1 MYVIFP
7 ADEVVCLSYGRIL
20 YVPPTSPS
28 EATAPLPPPV
38 RQNAAPASPSLPSTA
53 SSSTKSRK
61 STRSEPGVV
70 TGRLDIKSDS
80 CKSLNPDT
88 ANPAPKRPE
97 RKKRS
102 FKFPSLSK
110 PKTPV
115 PERKLSFS
123 DFLPQNREIIY
134 STLPNQSPRSGGTN
148 GPKDPSLT
156 ATSKSLEQVNSP
168 FNRRSSRKEN
178 SPSKAPKT
186 PEPNNSLSPRRQLK
200 KESSPAKSQTKEDTK
215 HLRPSTS
222 KDVAVNGAKP
232 ADKHETREKSPGFR
246 FFRDKANSTGSKDR
260 RPVDFDSLF
269 NREVSVG
276 KLSSGSY
283 HSVKEDS
290 RSRQQQPPEK
300 PSPAKRRS
308 AFGRQV
314 KKTPPDRPTDPAGRK
329 MTSDSVLKD
338 LLHPSY
344 NEHLK
349 LHNGVAFKLVRTV
362 SDFTQQLGQMYEQ
375 HAEELQLLVANFRKR
390 NSELRKERPACP
402 SSLFHTWETLL
413 QEVEIDAQA
422 LGDIASI
429 LGRQVSRPLLER
441 SFHRKIQSRKVFTHR
456 ESYETIISKTEE
468 KLAKCRQEYKNAYL
482 SYLANPT
489 SDSLSVYFNTHNAYV
504 QQLHATNG
512 MMEEYT
518 KDTLPS
524 LLKELE
530 EIYTDLC
537 GTVSEAVLQGS
548 EVVASRAMEQCKR
561 YEGLVSQCKMVS
573 GPADL
578 SHLSKSFPAPTGRGP
593 VTKRIFVPPQPP
605 PPPDP
610 VDGEPPEPQNDNI
623 PPPLKDELVID
634 RLSAVQVKPSHDAL
648 KKEAMD
654 LESEIRQIQDALD
667 TLLRIQQRSV
677 EANLY
682 NKANELQEDISM
694 KRFDLRVAQMHLS
707 AINSQKELF
716 SSKLEGELGRERK
729 MSSASTGSMKNK
741 WLKAFKSLKTPPPET
756 EKKNQMYHAVST
768 IIAMRKNGSAATREL
783 LKGDPDAHNFQEYT
797 YKKITP
803 CDICSQVLRGH
814 TRQGLKCRICKM
826 NVHVDCQDKAS
837 KCQTKA
843 RLLRRQKSTS
853 EIETRV
859 PEPAVEEERISEV
872 YSMPTINRRLSIRD
886 NNRLRPHGSANS
898 VLEGNE
904 VVDQIYQVLKQATE
918 ISNSRPRVN
927 VETVA
932 ASSGGSSGSSGQSLN
947 RKAVAAPCRA
957 TGSTLAV
964 VNPAPCSTSSGTS
977 MKSSASAVTF
987 GQLLGTKS
995 QFAPHSPRRQKLN
1008 LRMKSLSLD
1017 SPESTEHVQRRRHH
1031 GANTASDPHSTQS
1044 SSSRIQSPSSPVHN
1058 RRLLSAKNIRMS
1070 SVELPD
1076 DNEKSPS
1083 SASTSPC
1090 PSPVGG
1096 KKSHRL
1102 LPTNLYV
1109 VLYNFK
1115 SRHQDELDL
1124 KAGYKV
1130 TVIDTSDPDWWKG
1143 KCLGR
1148 VGFFPSKY
1156 VSKLS
1161 SGEKPLQVTHNLQV
1175 SDGDNGLMLLRDQIV
1190 IQIGE
1195 ELDGMVMI
1203 RSGDNRQGV
1212 CPVKFLQ
1219 EV

>member
-7 ADEVVCLSYGRIL
+7 ADEVVYLSYGRLI
-20 YVPPTSPS
+20 YVPSSSSP
-28 EATAPLPPPV
+28 ENHLNTAPIRTNSLEESGINLSSELSQSRVDSYNPQSNEKPCTSRTADFGSSKTHSNPDKSKPSQPGLCNSLERPPPH
-38 RQNAAPASPSLPSTA
+38 RAINSN
-53 SSSTKSRK
+53 STKSSTSSKKSSGSSK
-61 STRSEPGVV
+61 STTALLECKEPDASSNSNPGTTKKLSGNSFKSFFKSRLNSEKTPESIPV
-70 TGRLDIKSDS
+70 
-80 CKSLNPDT
+80 
-88 ANPAPKRPE
+88 RPE
-97 RKKRS
+97 RKKD
-102 FKFPSLSK
+102 KKLP
-110 PKTPV
+110 T
-115 PERKLSFS
+115 ERKLSYN
-123 DFLPQNREIIY
+123 DYLTVGRERTEI
-134 STLPNQSPRSGGTN
+134 PRSDIVNTRS
-148 GPKDPSLT
+148 DQVQDV
-156 ATSKSLEQVNSP
+156 KSE
-168 FNRRSSRKEN
+168 
-178 SPSKAPKT
+178 
-186 PEPNNSLSPRRQLK
+186 
-200 KESSPAKSQTKEDTK
+200 
-215 HLRPSTS
+215 
-222 KDVAVNGAKP
+222 KP
-232 ADKHETREKSPGFR
+232 IKREKSPVFR
-246 FFRDKANSTGSKDR
+246 FFRAQSSSPRTLGCDR
-260 RPVDFDSLF
+260 TAFDFDGLF
-269 NREVSVG
+269 RQESNPG
-276 KLSSGSY
+276 KLS
-283 HSVKEDS
+283 VN
-290 RSRQQQPPEK
+290 
-300 PSPAKRRS
+300 
-308 AFGRQV
+308 
-314 KKTPPDRPTDPAGRK
+314 
-329 MTSDSVLKD
+329 SVLRRPGVGSESNLTNRQSSEKSPTKKRAFFSSQRTKRSSETEIRMAGNESPLRD
-338 LLHPSY
+338 LIHPAY

-349 LHNGVAFKLVRTV
+349 SHNAVSFKLVRTV

-390 NSELRKERPACP
+390 NGELRKERPACP

-413 QEVEIDAQA
+413 QEVEIDSQA

-456 ESYETIISKTEE
+456 ESYETIIAKTEE

-482 SYLANPT
+482 SYLSAPST
-489 SDSLSVYFNTHNAYV
+489 ESLSAYFNTHNAYI

-512 MMEEYT
+512 MMEEFG
-518 KDTLPS
+518 KHTLPS
-524 LLKELE
+524 LLQELE

-537 GTVSEAVLQGS
+537 STVTEAVLQGA
-548 EVVASRAMEQCKR
+548 EVVSNRATERSRR
-561 YEGLVSQCKMVS
+561 YESLISQCKAVS
-573 GPADL
+573 GPVDL
-578 SHLSKSFPAPTGRGP
+578 THLARSLPAPTGRGP
-593 VTKRIFVPPQPP
+593 IMKRIFVPPQPP

-610 VDGEPPEPQNDNI
+610 IDGEPQDIQVNDNV
-623 PPPLKDELVID
+623 PPPLRDELVID
-634 RLSAVQVKPSHDAL
+634 RLSAVQIKPSHDAL
-648 KKEAMD
+648 KKESQD
-654 LESEIRQIQDALD
+654 LEAQIRQIQDALD
-667 TLLRIQQRSV
+667 TLVRIQQRSV
-677 EANLY
+677 EASLY

-694 KRFDLRVAQMHLS
+694 KRFDLRVAQIHLS

-716 SSKLEGELGRERK
+716 SNKMDGETVGRERK
-729 MSSASTGSMKNK
+729 MSSASTGSMKTK
-741 WLKAFKSLKTPPPET
+741 WLKAFKSLKTPPPEP
-756 EKKNQMYHAVST
+756 EKKNQMFQAVST
-768 IIAMRKNGSAATREL
+768 IMSMRKNGAAATREL

-859 PEPAVEEERISEV
+859 PELNP
-872 YSMPTINRRLSIRD
+872 D
-886 NNRLRPHGSANS
+886 
-898 VLEGNE
+898 
-904 VVDQIYQVLKQATE
+904 D
-918 ISNSRPRVN
+918 
-927 VETVA
+927 ET
-932 ASSGGSSGSSGQSLN
+932 
-947 RKAVAAPCRA
+947 
-957 TGSTLAV
+957 
-964 VNPAPCSTSSGTS
+964 
-977 MKSSASAVTF
+977 
-987 GQLLGTKS
+987 
-995 QFAPHSPRRQKLN
+995 PHSPRRQKLN

-1017 SPESTEHVQRRRHH
+1017 SPESTEHVRRGRHH
-1031 GANTASDPHSTQS
+1031 GANAASDPHSNQS
-1044 SSSRIQSPSSPVHN
+1044 SSSRIQFPQLSSRPVLNRKSRRDVKAKSTPSSPVHN

-1076 DNEKSPS
+1076 DNDKSPS

-1090 PSPVGG
+1090 PSPVGA

-1130 TVIDTSDPDWWKG
+1130 TVIDTSDSDWWKG

-1175 SDGDNGLMLLRDQIV
+1175 SDGENGLMLLRDQIV

-1203 RSGDNRQGV
+1203 RSGDNRQGI
-1212 CPVKFLQ
+1212 CPLKFLQ

>member
-7 ADEVVCLSYGRIL
+7 ADEVVYLSYGRLI
-20 YVPPTSPS
+20 YVPSSSSP
-28 EATAPLPPPV
+28 ENHLNTAPIRTNSLEESGINLSSELSQSRVDSYNPQSNEKPCTSRTADFGSSKTHSNPDKSKPSQPGLCNSLERPPPH
-38 RQNAAPASPSLPSTA
+38 RAINSN
-53 SSSTKSRK
+53 STKSSTSSKKSSGSSK
-61 STRSEPGVV
+61 STTALLECKEPDASSNSNPGTTKKLSGNSFKSFFKSRLNSEKTPESIPV
-70 TGRLDIKSDS
+70 
-80 CKSLNPDT
+80 
-88 ANPAPKRPE
+88 RPE
-97 RKKRS
+97 RKKD
-102 FKFPSLSK
+102 KKLP
-110 PKTPV
+110 T
-115 PERKLSFS
+115 ERKLSYN
-123 DFLPQNREIIY
+123 DYLTVGRERTEI
-134 STLPNQSPRSGGTN
+134 PRSDIVNTRS
-148 GPKDPSLT
+148 DQVQDV
-156 ATSKSLEQVNSP
+156 KSE
-168 FNRRSSRKEN
+168 
-178 SPSKAPKT
+178 
-186 PEPNNSLSPRRQLK
+186 
-200 KESSPAKSQTKEDTK
+200 
-215 HLRPSTS
+215 
-222 KDVAVNGAKP
+222 KP
-232 ADKHETREKSPGFR
+232 IKREKSPVFR
-246 FFRDKANSTGSKDR
+246 FFRAQSSSPRTLGCDR
-260 RPVDFDSLF
+260 TAFDFDGLF
-269 NREVSVG
+269 RQESNPG
-276 KLSSGSY
+276 KLS
-283 HSVKEDS
+283 VN
-290 RSRQQQPPEK
+290 
-300 PSPAKRRS
+300 
-308 AFGRQV
+308 
-314 KKTPPDRPTDPAGRK
+314 
-329 MTSDSVLKD
+329 SVLRRPGVGSESNLTNRQSSEKSPTKKRAFFSSQRTKRSSETEIRMAGNESPLRD
-338 LLHPSY
+338 LIHPAY

-349 LHNGVAFKLVRTV
+349 SHNAVSFKLVRTV

-390 NSELRKERPACP
+390 NGELRKERPACP

-413 QEVEIDAQA
+413 QEVEIDSQA

-456 ESYETIISKTEE
+456 ESYETIIAKTEE

-482 SYLANPT
+482 SYLSAPST
-489 SDSLSVYFNTHNAYV
+489 ESLSAYFNTHNAYI

-512 MMEEYT
+512 MMEEFG
-518 KDTLPS
+518 KHTLPS
-524 LLKELE
+524 LLQELE

-537 GTVSEAVLQGS
+537 STVTEAVLQGA
-548 EVVASRAMEQCKR
+548 EVVSNRATERSRR
-561 YEGLVSQCKMVS
+561 YESLISQCKAVS
-573 GPADL
+573 GPVDL
-578 SHLSKSFPAPTGRGP
+578 THLARSLPAPTGRGP
-593 VTKRIFVPPQPP
+593 IMKRIFVPPQPP

-610 VDGEPPEPQNDNI
+610 IDGEPQDIQVNDNV
-623 PPPLKDELVID
+623 PPPLRDELVID
-634 RLSAVQVKPSHDAL
+634 RLSAVQIKPSHDAL
-648 KKEAMD
+648 KKESQD
-654 LESEIRQIQDALD
+654 LEAQIRQIQDALD
-667 TLLRIQQRSV
+667 TLVRIQQRSV
-677 EANLY
+677 EASLY

-694 KRFDLRVAQMHLS
+694 KRFDLRVAQIHLS

-716 SSKLEGELGRERK
+716 SNKMDGETVGRERK
-729 MSSASTGSMKNK
+729 MSSASTGSMKTK
-741 WLKAFKSLKTPPPET
+741 WLKAFKSLKTPPPEP
-756 EKKNQMYHAVST
+756 EKKNGA
-768 IIAMRKNGSAATREL
+768 AATREL

-859 PEPAVEEERISEV
+859 PELNPDDERIAEV
-872 YSMPTINRRLSIRD
+872 YSMPTINRRLSIRN
-886 NNRLRPHGSANS
+886 NNRLCPPPNNNID
-898 VLEGNE
+898 LESPE
-904 VVDQIYQVLKQATE
+904 VDQIYQVLKQATE
-918 ISNSRPRVN
+918 ISNSKLRVN
-927 VETVA
+927 VEIVTPVDKSA
-932 ASSGGSSGSSGQSLN
+932 PGSNAGSSGSSGQSLN
-947 RKAVAAPCRA
+947 RRGPPPQPRAA
-957 TGSTLAV
+957 GSMLAV
-964 VNPAPCSTSSGTS
+964 INPAPCSTSS
-977 MKSSASAVTF
+977 
-987 GQLLGTKS
+987 
-995 QFAPHSPRRQKLN
+995 APHSPRRQKLN

-1017 SPESTEHVQRRRHH
+1017 SPESTEHVRRGRHH
-1031 GANTASDPHSTQS
+1031 GANAASDPHSNQS
-1044 SSSRIQSPSSPVHN
+1044 SSSRIQFPQLSSRPVLNRKSRRDVKAKSTPSSPVHN

-1076 DNEKSPS
+1076 DNDKSPS

-1090 PSPVGG
+1090 PSPVGA

-1130 TVIDTSDPDWWKG
+1130 TVIDTSDSDWWKG

-1175 SDGDNGLMLLRDQIV
+1175 SDGENGLMLLRDQIV

-1203 RSGDNRQGV
+1203 RSGDNRQGI
-1212 CPVKFLQ
+1212 CPLKFLQ